1 LDYPKSVSII
11 KSDKMKK
18 IYLEKMEETF
28 GVYTLSVEE
37 MITVKGGDMGEPT
50 LVPTP
55 PPPRV

>member
-1 LDYPKSVSII
+1 
-11 KSDKMKK
+11 MKK
-18 IYLEKMEETF
+18 NYLEKMEETF